1 MQANGCAARHLTTVG
16 TRRWPTATLLTTSIV
31 LEQKLY
37 AKMLKTTPFGSPC
50 TAYVLH
56 VKSAT
61 RPCGKRA
68 ARVFEPP
75 EPDSRA
81 GDDAARAASPEPVA
95 SPQPAFCDIA
105 CARHTSTRFCTLEV
119 DAASAAPATRLA
131 CACRKTVRG
140 GCQRDERGDGAGER
154 ALGARGLLCARTA
167 PPAAQGAGRRRARL
181 RVRGAL
187 VPCSALCALAL
198 TWSRARAGTSM
209 DTRHAS
215 MKRAREADEAAAAQ
229 PPEDAAALPAASP
242 PSDSEDAAPARP
254 RKAATVACPF
264 LDTVNRAVLDFD
276 FEKCC
281 SVTLSPL
288 HCYACL
294 VCGKYFQG
302 RGPATMAYTHA
313 LEAGHHVFMKLA
325 DGRVYCLPDGY
336 EVLDRSLDD
345 IRHVLDPRF
354 NADALTALDT
364 SRTWSS
370 ALDGTEY
377 LPGVVGLNNIKATD
391 YVNVVLQA
399 LMRVKPLRDLMLR
412 RCHAAGLPARDSPVL
427 QRFGELTRKVWNP
440 RNFKGQVRCNW
451 AGCWGWQRVLVVW
464 YLAASRAGLVRRV

>member
-1 MQANGCAARHLTTVG
+1 
-16 TRRWPTATLLTTSIV
+16 
-31 LEQKLY
+31 
-37 AKMLKTTPFGSPC
+37 
-50 TAYVLH
+50 
-56 VKSAT
+56 
-61 RPCGKRA
+61 
-68 ARVFEPP
+68 
-75 EPDSRA
+75 
-81 GDDAARAASPEPVA
+81 
-95 SPQPAFCDIA
+95 
-105 CARHTSTRFCTLEV
+105 
-119 DAASAAPATRLA
+119 
-131 CACRKTVRG
+131 
-140 GCQRDERGDGAGER
+140 
-154 ALGARGLLCARTA
+154 
-167 PPAAQGAGRRRARL
+167 
-181 RVRGAL
+181 
-187 VPCSALCALAL
+187 
-198 TWSRARAGTSM
+198 
-209 DTRHAS
+209 
-215 MKRAREADEAAAAQ
+215 MKRTREADEAATAQ
-229 PPEDAAALPAASP
+229 PPEAAAAAPAASP
-242 PSDSEDAAPARP
+242 PPDSDDDSPARP

-264 LDTVNRAVLDFD
+264 LDTVNRSVLDFD

-354 NADALTALDT
+354 SAEALTALDT
-364 SRTWSS
+364 SHAWSS

-412 RCHAAGLPARDSPVL
+412 RCHAAGLPTRDSPVL

-440 RNFKGQVRCNW
+440 RNFKGQVRCNGP
-451 AGCWGWQRVLVVW
+451 AAWGRQRVL
-464 YLAASRAGLVRRV
+464 YLWRTWLRAELGSCGMSDGLLSLRR